1 MPGKLPQGVKSMEN
15 KFVDT
20 NVFLRYLTKD
30 DPSKYERCRGMFKKA
45 LEGEMAI
52 STSWMVI
59 AELIWTLLSYY
70 KVPKAEVIEKVS
82 VILGTENLFIPDK
95 DVLADALV
103 LYARKNIDFI
113 GAYNAA
119 FMKYHGL
126 REIYSY
132 DEDFETIE
140 GIERKEP

>member
-1 MPGKLPQGVKSMEN
+1 MEK
-15 KFVDT
+15 KFIDT
-20 NVFLRYLTKD
+20 NVFLRYLAKD
-30 DPSKYERCRGMFKKA
+30 DRAKYERCREMFRKV
-45 LEGEMAI
+45 LEGEIAV
-52 STSWMVI
+52 STSGMVI

-82 VILGTENLFIPDK
+82 VIVGTENLFIPDK

-113 GAYNAA
+113 DAYNAVL
-119 FMKYHGL
+119 MRYHGL

-140 GIERKEP
+140 DIERKEP

>member
-1 MPGKLPQGVKSMEN
+1 MEN

-30 DPSKYERCRGMFKKA
+30 DLSKYERCREMFKKA
-45 LEGEMAI
+45 LKGEITI
-52 STSWMVI
+52 STSGMVI

-82 VILGTENLFIPDK
+82 VILGTENLFVPDK
-95 DVLADALV
+95 DVLVDALV

-113 GAYNAA
+113 DAYNAV
-119 FMKYHGL
+119 FMKYQGL

-132 DEDFETIE
+132 DEDVETIE
-140 GIERKEP
+140 DIERKEP

>member
-1 MPGKLPQGVKSMEN
+1 MEN

-30 DPSKYERCRGMFKKA
+30 DQSKYQRCREMFRRA
-45 LEGEMAI
+45 LEGEMNI
-52 STSWMVI
+52 STSGMVI

-82 VILGTENLFIPDK
+82 VILGTENLFVPDK

-113 GAYNAA
+113 DSYNAV
-119 FMKYHGL
+119 FMKYQGL

-132 DEDFETIE
+132 DEDFETVE
-140 GIERKEP
+140 DVERKEP

>member
-1 MPGKLPQGVKSMEN
+1 MEN

-20 NVFLRYLTKD
+20 NVFLRYLAKD
-30 DPSKYERCRGMFKKA
+30 DLAKYERCREMFKKA
-45 LEGEMAI
+45 LEGEI
-52 STSWMVI
+52 VVSTSGMVI

-82 VILGTENLFIPDK
+82 VIVGTENIFIPDK

-113 GAYNAA
+113 DAYNTV
-119 FMKYHGL
+119 FMRYHGL

-140 GIERKEP
+140 DIERKEP

>member
-1 MPGKLPQGVKSMEN
+1 MEN

-20 NVFLRYLTKD
+20 NVFLRYLTND
-30 DPSKYERCRGMFKKA
+30 DLSKYERCREMFKKA
-45 LEGEMAI
+45 LEGKIAI
-52 STSWMVI
+52 STSGMVI

-70 KVPKAEVIEKVS
+70 KVPKAEVIEKIS
-82 VILGTENLFIPDK
+82 VILGTETLSIPDK

-113 GAYNAA
+113 DAYNAVL
-119 FMKYHGL
+119 MRYHGL

-132 DEDFETIE
+132 DKDFETIE
-140 GIERKEP
+140 DIERKEP

>member
-1 MPGKLPQGVKSMEN
+1 MEY

-20 NVFLRYLTKD
+20 NIFLRYLTKD
-30 DPSKYERCRGMFKKA
+30 DLSKYERCREMFKKA
-45 LEGEMAI
+45 LEGEIAI
-52 STSWMVI
+52 STSGMVI

-70 KVPKAEVIEKVS
+70 KVSKAEVIEKVS
-82 VILGTENLFIPDK
+82 VILGTENLFVPDK

-103 LYARKNIDFI
+103 LYVRKNIDFI
-113 GAYNAA
+113 DAYNAV

-132 DEDFETIE
+132 DEDFEAIE
-140 GIERKEP
+140 GIERREP

>member
-1 MPGKLPQGVKSMEN
+1 MPLRVNPMEN

-30 DPSKYERCRGMFKKA
+30 DLSKYERCREMFKKA
-45 LEGEMAI
+45 LEGEIAI
-52 STSWMVI
+52 STSGMVI

-70 KVPKAEVIEKVS
+70 KLPKAEVIEKVL
-82 VILGTENLFIPDK
+82 VIVGTESLFIPDK
-95 DVLADALV
+95 DALADALV

-113 GAYNAA
+113 DAYHAV

-132 DEDFETIE
+132 DEDFDIIE
-140 GIERKEP
+140 DIQRREP

>member
-1 MPGKLPQGVKSMEN
+1 LPQGVEPIEN

-30 DPSKYERCRGMFKKA
+30 DLLKYERCREMFKRA
-45 LEGEMAI
+45 LEGKIII
-52 STSWMVI
+52 STSGMVI

-82 VILGTENLFIPDK
+82 VILGTENLFVPDK

-113 GAYNAA
+113 DAYNAV
-119 FMKYHGL
+119 FMKYQGL
-126 REIYSY
+126 SEIYSY

-140 GIERKEP
+140 DIERKEP